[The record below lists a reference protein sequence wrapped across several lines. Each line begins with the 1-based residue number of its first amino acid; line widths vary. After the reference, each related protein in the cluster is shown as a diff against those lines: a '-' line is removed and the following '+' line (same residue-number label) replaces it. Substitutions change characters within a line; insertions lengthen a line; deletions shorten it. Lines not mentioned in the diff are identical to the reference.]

1 MKDRS
6 SVIVWDPFVRVFH
19 WSLALAFLLNYFIT
33 ESGDDVHQWL
43 GYAAGALLCARF
55 VWGFRDTGAARW
67 SRFWPTAT
75 RLKHAWIA
83 LRAGQPHRELT
94 HSAFGALVMIAM
106 MSGIFLLGLS
116 GFAMEE
122 IDYFWGDDRLEAIHS
137 LIADAVAVLAAIHL
151 LGAAVQSIWLK
162 ENLPLSMI
170 TGRRRP
176 PSPENRESRTD
187 DP

>member
-1 MKDRS
+1 MKNRT

-19 WSLALAFLLNYFIT
+19 WSLALVFLLNYLIT

-43 GYAAGALLCARF
+43 GYAAGGLICARL
-55 VWGFRDTGAARW
+55 VWGFRNTGAARW
-67 SRFWPTAT
+67 SRFWPTGT
-75 RLKHAWIA
+75 RLKDHWRA

-106 MSGIFLLGLS
+106 MSGVFLLGLS

-122 IDYFWGDDRLEAIHS
+122 IDYFWGDDRMEAIHIWLS
-137 LIADAVAVLAAIHL
+137 DGVALLAGLHVCAAII
-151 LGAAVQSIWLK
+151 QSVWLK

-170 TGRRRP
+170 TGRRRAP
-176 PSPENRESRTD
+176 QDSGDSESR
-187 DP
+187 